1 MRAYL
6 SSFDKWRNWGQERLK
21 SYLESLLGSGSPTA
35 RTRPAWCP
43 HSSVLSLTCLLYAHP
58 KETGSPSLDWSG
70 HLGEVLQPNPDFEVS
85 WFSLKVRL
93 AKKVPSYSH
102 LGLTSSTRADPPIGT
117 DFFFQCP
124 KFCEPRAIL
133 QEITAFFDLVWETML
148 YQTNISMNIDL
159 NSEKTT
165 NLLIS
170 THKSH
175 KWAESN
181 NESPKKKR

>member
-21 SYLESLLGSGSPTA
+21 SYLESLLGSGSPRA

-85 WFSLKVRL
+85 WFSLKVCL
-93 AKKVPSYSH
+93 AKKGAFLLPSGPH
-102 LGLTSSTRADPPIGT
+102 LFNKSWPPNRHG
-117 DFFFQCP
+117 FFFP
-124 KFCEPRAIL
+124 VPHIL
-133 QEITAFFDLVWETML
+133 WTKSNFMGNHGILWFGVGDHLVSDK
-148 YQTNISMNIDL
+148 YQYEYWFKL
-159 NSEKTT
+159 WK
-165 NLLIS
+165 
-170 THKSH
+170 
-175 KWAESN
+175 N
-181 NESPKKKR
+181 NQLTYIYS